1 MDCLIDSTAMLL
13 VQTSKHDFE
22 IISSYDGVPNNNEV
36 NFTTLS
42 SFGKYAS
49 LKWELEGFDRW
60 SDERKHGHGCSQNS
74 GQNHPN
80 SHNITFFYIS
90 IFFSPLSIGLW

>member
-1 MDCLIDSTAMLL
+1 MDCLIDSTAVLL

-22 IISSYDGVPNNNEV
+22 IISSYDGVPNNEV

-49 LKWELEGFDRW
+49 LK
-60 SDERKHGHGCSQNS
+60 
-74 GQNHPN
+74 
-80 SHNITFFYIS
+80 
-90 IFFSPLSIGLW
+90 